1 MNIISSR
8 CVKIREVTR
17 VTPFFDSTASTNDN
31 PLPSTALALT
41 YFDTKWF
48 KFPPVQRLF
57 FYRNQTSDTDSIRF
71 NSEILPQLKHSLSL
85 ALLHYLPL
93 AGHIMWPEPEP
104 KPAVYYF
111 PDQKCDGVSFVVAE
125 SSDADFDRVSG
136 DGIREAAEYHPLV
149 PQFSITEDKAEVIA
163 IQITLFPNQGFSIGV
178 SAHHAVLD
186 GKSTTLFIK
195 SWAYLC
201 KQLKLQ
207 QQQQQQEQ
215 TYLPPEL
222 TPCFDR
228 TVVKDPDGIDLIYL
242 KHWMSGSSSN
252 RRSLNVMPVKPENYY
267 SNLVRMTF
275 ELNREDINKLRDKVN
290 EVLYSTQGGAQYL
303 SSFVITCAHVFV
315 WLVKARDV
323 EANTTVRFVI
333 TTDCRSRLDPPIPA
347 NYFGNC
353 TGGEF
358 GEAKASDF
366 MQENGVAFVA
376 HKLSDLIKGIKRGA
390 VLGSEDEFLNG
401 MAKMREAQ
409 QLKISVA
416 GSNRFDVYGSDFGW
430 GRPEK
435 VEVVSIDTTG
445 AISLA
450 ETRDGCGGFEIGVV
464 LEKQQMEV
472 FASLFVDALKDL

>member
-93 AGHIMWPEPEP
+93 AGHIMWPELEP

-333 TTDCRSRLDPPIPA
+333 TTDS
-347 NYFGNC
+347 
-353 TGGEF
+353 
-358 GEAKASDF
+358 KASGF
-366 MQENGVAFVA
+366 MQENGFAFVA